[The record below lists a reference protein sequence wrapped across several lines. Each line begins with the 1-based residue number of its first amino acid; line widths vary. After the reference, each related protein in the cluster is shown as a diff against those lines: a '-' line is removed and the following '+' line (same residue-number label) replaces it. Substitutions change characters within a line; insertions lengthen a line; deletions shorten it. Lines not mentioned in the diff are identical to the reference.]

1 MNTRLRKTEALLLLL
16 AFTVL
21 CASAQVR
28 ILETF
33 DESSGWGY
41 NISDGVTLN
50 VSAEEGVT
58 GNAVRIDYDFTAG
71 TGYGGIQKFFPVD
84 LPENYEFTFWL
95 KAESPSNNFEI
106 KFIDSTGNNVWW
118 VNNRNYDFPR
128 EWRKIRIKK
137 RHIEFAWGPAEDRDL
152 RRVDRIEFTVASF
165 VGGKGTL
172 WLDDLR
178 FEPLPP
184 ETAIWPV
191 PFLSASSSAR
201 HNEARMMT
209 DVSADT
215 FWQSRKGG
223 EQSVTID
230 FRGRREFGGLHII
243 WLEGCHPEAFE
254 VLLSPDGSV
263 WEKAYSVN
271 SFSGST
277 SFIRLPEAEASFLRI
292 SLSQSAR
299 GNAYGIREIKIP
311 DAESTLTPNDFI
323 MYAARNSAPGS
334 YPGYFSGRASYWT
347 VTGVSSDT
355 KEALISEDGMVEA
368 EKARFSIEPML
379 RIGDTLL
386 NHSNI
391 ESVQGMGFPG
401 YTNDFVF
408 LPSVEWQYRGIRFV
422 TGVSSGGTPD
432 AGSELYIGYRF
443 ENTSAGPL
451 EFEFYL
457 LLRPYQVNPSYQFLN
472 TVGGVGKINALREV
486 SKGLISVD
494 GKPVRMTE
502 EYESFGAA
510 RFDEGDPA
518 EAIRSGKIPLSAGV
532 TDPSGMAGGVI
543 RYRITLDAGESKEI
557 FAVIP
562 YHKILPEGDTD
573 HLTVAQASGSGTGA
587 AVQVSSAVMPVTMAQ
602 ASGSG
607 TGAAG
612 QVITTAMPGEGAG
625 MHTRPQTTAEA
636 RERFFASAEYWSE
649 RTGHIQFDLPPS
661 ADRLIDTWR
670 SNLVYILINRDKSGI
685 QPGSRSYDRSWIRDG
700 SLTSSALL
708 KSGIVTE
715 VKEFIEW
722 YASHQYDNGK
732 VPCVV
737 DSRGPDPVPE
747 NDSHG
752 QLIYLI
758 REYFNFTGDTAFLRS
773 MNPHVI
779 KAVDYIGSIVAERST
794 EHFRNGNDSIR
805 AYYGLVPESISHE
818 GYSAK
823 PMHSYWDNFFI
834 MKGLK
839 DAVEIQAILGEEES
853 RDRIALMRDV
863 FRENLYSSIDLAMKV
878 RGIDYIPGCVEL
890 GDFDATSTTIALTP
904 CNELGNLPVAEVY
917 NTFEKYYEF
926 FKKRR
931 DGLLEWV
938 NYTPYENRLIG
949 SFIMLDQPERAHE
962 LIEFFHND
970 QMPNG
975 WNHWAEV
982 VWKDRR
988 FPGFI
993 GDMPHTW
1000 CGSDF
1005 INAVRSMFVYEN
1017 EYDHTLVLA
1026 AALYQEWID
1035 APGGMSVSNL
1045 PTYYGDISYSVR
1057 KLGNSYSFN
1066 ITGSLNLPEGGI
1078 RIRNFNGGAM
1088 PSGVTVNGIKVIGFT
1103 GRDISVTEVPA
1114 EVIIRY

>member
-1 MNTRLRKTEALLLLL
+1 MNYRTRKTEALLLLIAL
-16 AFTVL
+16 TSFAAT
-21 CASAQVR
+21 AQQR
-28 ILETF
+28 TLETF
-33 DESSGWGY
+33 DQASGWSY

-50 VSAEEGVT
+50 GSAEKGVT
-58 GNAVRIDYDFTAG
+58 GNAVRIDYDFTGG
-71 TGYGGIQKFFPVD
+71 TGFGGIQKMFPIN

-95 KAESPSNNFEI
+95 RAESPSNNFEI

-118 VNNRNYDFPR
+118 VNNRNYDFPQ
-128 EWRKIRIKK
+128 EWTKIRIKK
-137 RHIEFAWGPAEDRDL
+137 RHISFAWGPTEDHDMN
-152 RRVDRIEFTVASF
+152 RVDRIEFTVASF

-172 WLDDLR
+172 WLDDLK

-184 ETAIWPV
+184 ETDVWPEPV
-191 PFLSASSSAR
+191 MSASSSAR
-201 HNEARMMT
+201 GHRPGLA
-209 DVSADT
+209 ADGSGES
-215 FWQSRKGG
+215 FWQSRKAGK
-223 EQSVTID
+223 QSITLD
-230 FRGRREFGGLHII
+230 FKGRREFGGLYIA
-243 WLEGCHPEAFE
+243 WFEGSHAEEFD
-254 VLLSPDGSV
+254 VLLSGDGKR
-263 WEKAYSVN
+263 WEKAYSVSPN
-271 SFSGST
+271 RGGS
-277 SFIRLPEAEASFLRI
+277 SIIRLPEAEAAYLRI
-292 SLSQSAR
+292 DLLKPANDRS
-299 GNAYGIREIKIP
+299 YGIREIKIP
-311 DAESTLTPNDFI
+311 DVRSTLTSNDFI
-323 MYAARNSAPGS
+323 MYAARNSPAGS
-334 YPGYFSGRASYWT
+334 YPDYFSGRASYWT

-368 EKARFSIEPML
+368 EKARFSLEPML
-379 RIGDTLL
+379 KTGNTLI
-386 NHSNI
+386 NHSN
-391 ESVQGMGFPG
+391 VQPEQVMGFPG
-401 YTNDFVF
+401 YSGDYVF
-408 LPSVEWQYRGIRFV
+408 LPSVEWRQNGIRFV
-422 TGVSSGGTPD
+422 TGVSSGGKPND
-432 AGSELYIGYRF
+432 DSELYIGYRF
-443 ENTSAGPL
+443 ENTLAEPL
-451 EFEFYL
+451 ELEFYL
-457 LLRPYQVNPSYQFLN
+457 LLRPYQVNPYYQFLN
-472 TVGGVGKINALREV
+472 TVGGIGRIVSVREI

-494 GKPVRMTE
+494 GKPVRLTE

-510 RFDEGDPA
+510 KFDEGNPV
-518 EAIRSGKIPLSAGV
+518 EMIRMGEMPVSSGV
-532 TDPSGMAGGVI
+532 TDPSGMAGGIVK
-543 RYRITLDAGESKEI
+543 YRIKLKAGESKEL
-557 FAVIP
+557 FAIIP
-562 YHKILPEGDTD
+562 YHSVIRESSGQGAGENPPQVIRAKSSGEG
-573 HLTVAQASGSGTGA
+573 
-587 AVQVSSAVMPVTMAQ
+587 VMP
-602 ASGSG
+602 
-607 TGAAG
+607 
-612 QVITTAMPGEGAG
+612 
-625 MHTRPQTTAEA
+625 HTLPQTTAEA
-636 RERFFASAEYWSE
+636 GEKFFASADYWNK
-649 RTGHIQFDLPPS
+649 RTGHIRFDLPLS

-670 SNLVYILINRDKSGI
+670 SNLAYILINRDRAGI

-708 KSGIVTE
+708 KSGIVPE

-722 YASHQYDNGK
+722 YAAHQYDNGK

-737 DSRGPDPVPE
+737 DFRGSDPVPE

-758 REYFNFTGDTAFLRS
+758 REYFNFTADTAFLRS
-773 MNPHVI
+773 MNYHVI
-779 KAVDYIGSIVAERST
+779 KAADYIGSLVAERST
-794 EHFRNGNDSIR
+794 DHFRNGNDSVR

-839 DAVEIQAILGEEES
+839 DAVEIQDILGDDEH
-853 RDRIALMRDV
+853 RAKIALMRDE
-863 FRENLYSSIDLAMKV
+863 FRKNLYNSIDLAMKI

-904 CNELGNLPVAEVY
+904 CNELGNLPVPQVY
-917 NTFEKYYEF
+917 NTFEQYYEF
-926 FKKRR
+926 FRKRR

-962 LIEFFHND
+962 LTKFLLDD
-970 QMPNG
+970 QKPHA

-1017 EYDHTLVLA
+1017 EYDHTLVIA
-1026 AALYQEWID
+1026 AALYRDWID

-1057 KLGNSYSFN
+1057 KEDNTYRFS
-1066 ITGSLNLPEGGI
+1066 ITGDLNLPAGGI

-1088 PSGVTVNGIKVIGFT
+1088 PSGVTVNGNELTGFT